1 MGPINRILLLAGSSE
16 ARLIAS
22 ELLGHGIRVQA
33 VMSEPPRG
41 ATPMPVPF
49 EVIDDVTS
57 HDLTPHLLRAMAG
70 VDAVIDASHGF
81 DGSMTKRGAEVA
93 AQLDVPFLSFARPP
107 WDPGEHPLWCRA
119 PDVARAMA
127 FVGPEARVFS
137 ATGWASLPEY
147 AGFPGACL
155 MLRQTSPHGRKPP
168 FDFVELVFGDPPFSV
183 DSEVALFEQLRVDV
197 LICRNL
203 GGQPSRPKLEAA
215 KRLNLRVILIDR
227 PELPPGVNTVASLRE
242 VMAWLGLAEK

>member
-22 ELLGHGIRVQA
+22 ELLGHGISVQA

-81 DGSMTKRGAEVA
+81 DGSMTQRGAEVA

-127 FVGPEARVFS
+127 FVGPAARVFS

-155 MLRQTSPHGRKPP
+155 MLRQTSPHG
-168 FDFVELVFGDPPFSV
+168 
-183 DSEVALFEQLRVDV
+183 
-197 LICRNL
+197 
-203 GGQPSRPKLEAA
+203 PKLEAA